1 MNQPLLAE
9 RVRELEVEP
18 SPRRTTSLL
27 SRRSPLAPAAEQLR
41 ALDAVELS
49 SPDGEAAT
57 FDRTLAAR
65 GLAPLRAG
73 PVEIFQI
80 NVGKLCNMACRH
92 CHVDAGPDRKDA
104 MMSDQTVDEVIAA
117 MARSGAHTVDIT
129 GGAPELHPRF
139 RDLVLAARDQG
150 MHVIDRCN
158 LTILQVRK
166 FADLPAWLAEQEVE
180 IVASLPHYRQLNTDR
195 QRGDGTYASSIE
207 ALRQLNAVGYGQ
219 GDPRRI
225 LTLMSNPAGAFLGGN
240 QGLLER
246 EWKEGLR
253 RAHGVSFDRLF
264 VLNNMP
270 IARFLE
276 WLLETGNLRGYMQ
289 KVLDA
294 FNPAAVAG
302 LMCNNTLSIGWDGR
316 LYDCDFN
323 QMLDLDAIPTT
334 RAAGHVRDFD
344 REVYAN
350 RPIVTGRHC
359 FGCTAGAGSS
369 CGGSTA

>member
-9 RVRELEVEP
+9 RVRDLEVEP

-27 SRRSPLAPAAEQLR
+27 SRRSLLAPPTEQLR
-41 ALDAVELS
+41 TLEALELATT
-49 SPDGEAAT
+49 DGDPTT

-92 CHVDAGPDRKDA
+92 CHVDAGPDRTDA

-195 QRGDGTYASSIE
+195 QRGDGTYARSIE
-207 ALRQLNAVGYGQ
+207 ALRRLNAVGYGQ
-219 GDPRRI
+219 GDPRHI
-225 LTLMSNPAGAFLGGN
+225 LTLMSNPAGAFIGGS

-246 EWKEGLR
+246 EWKEGLQ

-302 LMCNNTLSIGWDGR
+302 LMCKNTLSIGWDGR

-323 QMLDLDAIPTT
+323 QMLELEAVPTM

-344 REVYAN
+344 REVYEN
-350 RPIVTGRHC
+350 RPIVTARHC